1 MDLLKSGTSEKD
13 YKAGL
18 KQVDAFIDKA
28 EEDLPHIMDK
38 PKNLM
43 MYDQK
48 LQETLAM
55 IQELRNNKENRSR
68 IKRLNRL
75 ISTTGPASLLSVKQ

>member
-1 MDLLKSGTSEKD
+1 M
-13 YKAGL
+13 
-18 KQVDAFIDKA
+18 
-28 EEDLPHIMDK
+28 PHIVSK

-55 IQELRNNKENRSR
+55 VQELRNNKENRRR

-75 ISTTGPASLLSVKQ
+75 ISTTGPASLLSIKQ